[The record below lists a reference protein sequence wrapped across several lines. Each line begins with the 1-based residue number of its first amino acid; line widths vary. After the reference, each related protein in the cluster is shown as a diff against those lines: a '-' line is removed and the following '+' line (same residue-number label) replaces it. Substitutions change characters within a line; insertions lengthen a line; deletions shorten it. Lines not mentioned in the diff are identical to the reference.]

1 MIIVDRGA
9 GLKGILR
16 HDKLC
21 SCTPDHRVMRLTLSE
36 TAEFLYKT
44 TDFYAPEYERSLLW
58 NDPAL
63 GIDWPF
69 DAEPILSAKD
79 QAAATLSQAEL
90 YR

>member
-1 MIIVDRGA
+1 MIIVDHGA

-16 HDKLC
+16 QDKLR
-21 SCTPDHRVMRLTLSE
+21 SCTPNHRVMRLTLSE
-36 TAEFLYKT
+36 MAEFLYKT
-44 TDFYAPEYERSLLW
+44 TDHYAPEHERSLLW

-69 DAEPILSAKD
+69 DAEPKLSAKD
-79 QAAATLSQAEL
+79 RAAATLSQAEL